1 METVVGALIWA
12 GSPTFLRYLRCQVNL
27 TAVSSILRFHGKV
40 LRPLRRW
47 TRMTTEIKGKM
58 PLSFRRDASI
68 LFHDS
73 LAELGVFEHDYIFQ
87 PQKCASAVSTPSY
100 SFFYLEQA
108 FGQLVNGTKE
118 FIHISVGQA
127 LDSVRWNPI
136 NQDEVACATREN
148 HHICLINIFHFSS
161 KEAQVSPLDMQLM
174 LFASGLDGNVY
185 VWDTRLSNHPCLTL
199 TTNSRRELNSIA
211 LYQDQ
216 VVLGADKCGFIH
228 SWDIRGGQ
236 SSHAFQSHNQVRSK
250 YIEISSTN
258 QAQTDIL
265 PKEIHSIS
273 INPSCSRQLAF
284 HLVDGWSGV
293 LDLSDLVVTHVHCPP
308 AVLLVFKLVPMQF
321 RGFICVFP
329 LYDILIF
336 LLFKQGWNSYINKVN
351 YKKTVLVPNILSM
364 FSHYI
369 ESNTIYTRCTA
380 PIPCKSLLG
389 TYAVGSVADKGLY
402 LLDFFPGK
410 HSACHVDFDPESRS
424 NSPDCSRIPENKYI
438 PVSENIL
445 ACAIHPHNDTIIAGT
460 KESSLMVISQKHKVD
475 NGD

>member
-1 METVVGALIWA
+1 MEKYFGPCTRLPEA
-12 GSPTFLRYLRCQVNL
+12 
-27 TAVSSILRFHGKV
+27 RFT
-40 LRPLRRW
+40 RRW

-87 PQKCASAVSTPSY
+87 PQKCASALALVDDPANSST
-100 SFFYLEQA
+100 SFSRKGISGLDFDTEGIYLASITKAGCLIVHEFETLYCA
-108 FGQLVNGTKE
+108 IYGPKSSQLVNGTKE

-161 KEAQVSPLDMQLM
+161 KEAQVLCSQKDHTMEHANGLSEVLFASDDKSR

-236 SSHAFQSHNQVRSK
+236 SSHAFQSHNQRSLYPSISIK
-250 YIEISSTN
+250 LSAELEKISSLK
-258 QAQTDIL
+258 AQTDIL

-308 AVLLVFKLVPMQF
+308 AVLDGTVISTKSIIRRPSW
-321 RGFICVFP
+321 FP
-329 LYDILIF
+329 
-336 LLFKQGWNSYINKVN
+336 
-351 YKKTVLVPNILSM
+351 T
-364 FSHYI
+364 FS
-369 ESNTIYTRCTA
+369 
-380 PIPCKSLLG
+380 

>member
-73 LAELGVFEHDYIFQ
+73 LAEVMLPAYPELGVFEHDYIFQ
-87 PQKCASAVSTPSY
+87 PQKCASAVSTPGY

-161 KEAQVSPLDMQLM
+161 KEAQVLCSQKDHTMEHANGLSEVLFASDDKSR

-236 SSHAFQSHNQVRSK
+236 SSHAFQSHNQ
-250 YIEISSTN
+250 
-258 QAQTDIL
+258 AQTDIL

-293 LDLSDLVVTHVHCPP
+293 LDLSDLVVTHVHSPP
-308 AVLLVFKLVPMQF
+308 AVLDGTVISTKSIIRRPSW
-321 RGFICVFP
+321 FP
-329 LYDILIF
+329 
-336 LLFKQGWNSYINKVN
+336 
-351 YKKTVLVPNILSM
+351 T
-364 FSHYI
+364 FS
-369 ESNTIYTRCTA
+369 
-380 PIPCKSLLG
+380 

-460 KESSLMVISQKHKVD
+460 KESSLIVISQKHKVD